1 MVFFSRTYIRNLD
14 EERDGRTTSAVHE
27 DTDGRKFVDHYKN
40 VLENEVNIANAG
52 NNLIHRMKQAFIKYP
67 KEVKWN
73 LKRGYERTPS
83 TASQGN
89 VLEAINITLNLL
101 HLHYIDRD
109 VHRTGKSV
117 FFIPLPRFDIPSLLF
132 TSIAAHTLPFEGNS
146 IVVITPGN
154 GVFEIEKNL
163 AGITKQRMMDNGIGS
178 DVLSLSL
185 PPLHVAPFFL
195 FKEKEPSSA
204 EEIQGFDDW
213 KTYFEV
219 PHWMNVSAEPPSR
232 TKARALPTAP
242 LSGAVSLPNTK
253 STCLLYSTALLTPAL
268 NGLPPTAFFC

>member
-1 MVFFSRTYIRNLD
+1 MFFSRTYICEQDDNNNENSPSIQVD
-14 EERDGRTTSAVHE
+14 S
-27 DTDGRKFVDHYKN
+27 DGRKYVDHYKT
-40 VLENEVNIANAG
+40 VLENEMSAGDNQILRIKQEFVN
-52 NNLIHRMKQAFIKYP
+52 FP
-67 KEVKWN
+67 KEVGWD
-73 LKRGYERTPS
+73 LTHGRERFPS

-109 VHRTGKSV
+109 LHRT
-117 FFIPLPRFDIPSLLF
+117 
-132 TSIAAHTLPFEGNS
+132 GNS

-178 DVLSLSL
+178 DMLSLGL

-195 FKEKEPSSA
+195 YKEKGASSA

-219 PHWMNVSAEPPSR
+219 PHWMNLSFVDYDNYED
-232 TKARALPTAP
+232 PT
-242 LSGAVSLPNTK
+242 
-253 STCLLYSTALLTPAL
+253 LYKEHLTDGKRRVL
-268 NGLPPTAFFC
+268 ERS

>member
-1 MVFFSRTYIRNLD
+1 
-14 EERDGRTTSAVHE
+14 VHV
-27 DTDGRKFVDHYKN
+27 DTDGRMFVDHYKI
-40 VLENEVNIANAG
+40 VLENEMNAG
-52 NNLIHRMKQAFIKYP
+52 NNLIHKMKQEFIKYP

-73 LKRGYERTPS
+73 LNRGDERTPS

-89 VLEAINITLNLL
+89 VLEAINMTLNLL

-109 VHRTGKSV
+109 VRRTGTPV
-117 FFIPLPRFDIPSLLF
+117 FFIPLPRFAFPPSYSRRNSLSSLK
-132 TSIAAHTLPFEGNS
+132 GNS

-178 DVLSLSL
+178 DVLSLGL

-195 FKEKEPSSA
+195 FKEKGSSSA

-219 PHWMNVSAEPPSR
+219 PHWMNLSFVDYDNEEEPKRYKESTNEGKHPHYVSPPCR
-232 TKARALPTAP
+232 LVET
-242 LSGAVSLPNTK
+242 
-253 STCLLYSTALLTPAL
+253 
-268 NGLPPTAFFC
+268 FD

>member
-1 MVFFSRTYIRNLD
+1 MFFSRTYIREDNGQQSPSVQVD
-14 EERDGRTTSAVHE
+14 SDGRN
-27 DTDGRKFVDHYKN
+27 FVDHYKI
-40 VLENEVNIANAG
+40 VLENEMSAG
-52 NNLIHRMKQAFIKYP
+52 DNLILRIKQEFVNYP
-67 KEVKWN
+67 KEVMWG
-73 LKRGYERTPS
+73 LARGIERFPS

-109 VHRTGKSV
+109 LHRT
-117 FFIPLPRFDIPSLLF
+117 
-132 TSIAAHTLPFEGNS
+132 GNS

-178 DVLSLSL
+178 DMLSLGL

-195 FKEKEPSSA
+195 YKEKGTSSA

-219 PHWMNVSAEPPSR
+219 PHWMNLSFVDYDNDEEPTLYKENINDGKREVIVSNSDSLASYYPLQ
-232 TKARALPTAP
+232 RASITMTQVKLKTMKKFFV
-242 LSGAVSLPNTK
+242 SGVQRMAS
-253 STCLLYSTALLTPAL
+253 
-268 NGLPPTAFFC
+268 